1 MKMMKHAAAALALAL
16 VVAGCA
22 SGGKGPSDAELIDAA
37 VGDFI
42 AGMQT
47 QDVEKIMSVVSDNF
61 RNPEASSKA
70 ALGDFLGNAIAAG
83 YLEQVEIGTEEAT
96 QSRDDGTEEV
106 YVYPLEVESLAGV
119 ATIGLTLKKEEGA
132 WLITGMDL
140 EM

>member
-1 MKMMKHAAAALALAL
+1 MKIVKQMAVALAVAVAL
-16 VVAGCA
+16 AGCA
-22 SGGKGPSDAELIDAA
+22 SGGKGKSDAELIDATVA
-37 VGDFI
+37 TFI
-42 AGMQT
+42 AGMESK
-47 QDVEKIMSVVSDNF
+47 DVEMIMSAVSENF

-83 YLEQVEIGTEEAT
+83 YLEEVEVGKDEAT
-96 QSRDDGTEEV
+96 QSRDDGTDEV

-119 ATIGLTLKKEEGA
+119 ATIGLTLKKEAGG